1 MSTPFDAPVVAPI
14 EPPARPSPPPA
25 PPSHGSPAYGPP
37 VPGPPGPAR
46 PSPTW
51 RSLAWP
57 DQPAWILPIVA
68 LLAVSTDQ
76 AIRARTVGLLLTLV
90 LSIAALMTATAGPTP
105 ARRRLLP
112 AGLAV
117 AAAGLLGVRQSPLV
131 LTLAIGTSACL
142 LVWAAAEGAGSR
154 ATLASA
160 LHRMGGG
167 LLRGPRWL
175 GRRVG
180 RRLAPARG
188 RMIARSLAIVGL
200 VGGMLM
206 LVLAGADPVFGAA
219 IGSIRVGSLASRS
232 FSWIGLAVPFS
243 ALAYAASLPPDT
255 ESDTTS
261 PKQVLEADGVLGVL
275 AIAGV
280 LGAWCTT
287 QVVVAAGGA
296 QHVLESAGLT
306 RAEYARSGFFQL
318 VLATALVLGLLHG
331 LDRLTAPT
339 SYDRWFALGVIV
351 VAVETVA
358 LVAATGRRLMLY
370 TDAFGL
376 TLTRVAVAWFL
387 AWLAIVI
394 VTTSVGIVQRRL
406 GTAVRL
412 SPTAGARVAAYTAAV
427 MVIGFGW
434 WNPEA
439 RIVEVNLA
447 RADAGATIDL
457 AYLASLSP
465 DGLVALGNATLTD
478 DADSVPLVARAICD
492 ADQPGPW
499 WNPSWSLHRLGRLEA
514 SIAC

>member
-1 MSTPFDAPVVAPI
+1 MSTPFDAPVATSTEPHAP
-14 EPPARPSPPPA
+14 PPPHPPSYGPPSPGPPA
-25 PPSHGSPAYGPP
+25 PSRCR
-37 VPGPPGPAR
+37 R
-46 PSPTW
+46 P
-51 RSLAWP
+51 RAWP
-57 DQPAWILPIVA
+57 EQPAWILPVVV
-68 LLAVSTDQ
+68 LLAAITDQ
-76 AIRARTVGLLLTLV
+76 AIRALTVGFLLTLAFT
-90 LSIAALMTATAGPTP
+90 IAALMTAAAGPTSI
-105 ARRRLLP
+105 RSRLLP
-112 AGLAV
+112 IGLSL
-117 AAAGLLGVRQSPLV
+117 AAASLLSVRQSPLV
-131 LTLAIGTSACL
+131 LALATGTAVCL
-142 LVWAAAEGAGSR
+142 LVWAAAQGTGSGKTLLSAAGSVV
-154 ATLASA
+154 
-160 LHRMGGG
+160 GG
-167 LLRGPRWL
+167 LLHGPRWL
-175 GRRVG
+175 GRRVSG
-180 RRLAPARG
+180 RLGPAKG
-188 RMIARSLAIVGL
+188 RMIARSLAIVGV
-200 VGGMLM
+200 VGGMLI

-219 IGSIRVGSLASRS
+219 IGSIRFGSLASRS

-243 ALAYAASLPPDT
+243 ALAYAAALPPDT

-261 PKQVLEADGVLGVL
+261 PKQVLQADGALGVL
-275 AIAGV
+275 TIAGV

-296 QHVLESAGLT
+296 QHVLDSAGLT
-306 RAEYARSGFFQL
+306 RADYARSGFFQL

-339 SYDRWFALGVIV
+339 SYDRWFAIGAIV

-358 LVAATGRRLMLY
+358 LVVATGRRLMLY

-394 VTTSVGIVQRRL
+394 VTTPVRIVQRRL
-406 GTAVRL
+406 GEASPL
-412 SPTAGARVAAYTAAV
+412 SPIAGARVAAYTAAV

-439 RIVEVNLA
+439 RIVDVNLA

-465 DGLVALGNATLTD
+465 DGLVALGNATLTG
-478 DADSVPLVARAICD
+478 DADSAPLVERAICD

-499 WNPSWSLHRLGRLEA
+499 WNPSWSLHRLDRLEA